1 VIVAKSSQSPER
13 KLRDIT
19 KQHRILRSGLC
30 LFCGR
35 LSLMSSELPP
45 EPVELVRLRREN
57 AALRA
62 ELDSVLHTT
71 VRSELVTQS
80 LRDAQQKLDAHL
92 DAFARMHEYAR
103 RAFTFRDRTLLNET
117 ITEGIVDVMQLEAA
131 ALFEVDSVG
140 GRLVLLN
147 SLNLETN
154 ETVFP
159 LSMTEWAKHGIG
171 LGVSTNKAVC
181 ESPVVSEPWVS
192 LGLAHAIFMPSYDNE
207 NRVNSLFVG
216 GVTKTNE
223 TIYDF
228 VPKELMSP
236 FMVYCQQMNG
246 ILSLFDAIEKANQA
260 SLAKGRFLANLSH
273 EIRTPMNAII
283 GMVQIAQR
291 TKDAGEINRSIQQ
304 IAMSSRH
311 LLGLINDVLDISKIE
326 DGKLK
331 LTSSAFNL
339 FQVAESVRV
348 SMEQLAQNKSQTL
361 TVAFH
366 NVGSPR
372 LIGDDMRLSQVLIN
386 LLGNAV
392 KFTPENGQVR
402 LDVTE
407 FSRDANSVT
416 IQFAVTDTGIGIAP
430 EFRDRLFQPFEQAD
444 DGISRTF
451 GGTGLGLAICRH
463 IVELMS
469 GEIRL
474 ESELGKGS
482 CFHFA
487 VPFGIDDS
495 EESVKDAESV
505 SDDTPDFSGRR
516 ILVVDDVKINRMI
529 LISFL
534 AGTNMAVDEAEN
546 GAVAVDR
553 VRISPSGYYDLVF
566 MDMQMPVMDGCTATR
581 TIRASDHPDAQT
593 LPIIAMTAN
602 VFKDDIQ
609 EVLDAGMNGHIGK
622 PIDWKHVLD
631 TIRKICT
638 T

>member
-1 VIVAKSSQSPER
+1 
-13 KLRDIT
+13 
-19 KQHRILRSGLC
+19 
-30 LFCGR
+30 
-35 LSLMSSELPP
+35 MSSELPP
-45 EPVELVRLRREN
+45 ELDELVRLRQEN

-62 ELDSVLHTT
+62 ELDSILRTT
-71 VRSELVTQS
+71 VRSEIVTQS

-103 RAFTFRDRTLLNET
+103 RAFTFRDRTLLYET
-117 ITEGIVDVMQLEAA
+117 ITEGIIDVLQLEAA
-131 ALFEVDSVG
+131 ALFEVDIAG
-140 GRLVLLN
+140 GRLLLLN
-147 SLNLETN
+147 GLNLETD
-154 ETVFP
+154 ETVFS
-159 LSMTEWAKHGIG
+159 LSVEEWTRHGIG
-171 LGVSTNKAVC
+171 FDVTTNKAVC
-181 ESPVVSEPWVS
+181 ESPVVAEPWLS
-192 LGLAHAIFMPSYDNE
+192 LGLAHVIFMPSYDNE
-207 NRVNSLFVG
+207 QRVSSLFVG

-246 ILSLFDAIEKANQA
+246 ILSLFDAIERANQA
-260 SLAKGRFLANLSH
+260 SHAKGRFLANLSH

-291 TKDAGEINRSIQQ
+291 TKDSEEIDRSIQQ
-304 IAMSSRH
+304 IGMSSRH

-331 LTSSAFNL
+331 LVPNAFNL
-339 FQVAESVRV
+339 YKVVESVRV
-348 SMEQLAQNKSQTL
+348 SMEQLAQNKSQSL
-361 TVAFH
+361 TATFH
-366 NVGSPR
+366 NVDSPR

-392 KFTPENGQVR
+392 KFTPESGNVR

-407 FSRDANSVT
+407 FSRDSHSTT

-430 EFRDRLFQPFEQAD
+430 EFRDRLFHPFEQAD
-444 DGISRTF
+444 DSVSRSY

-463 IVELMS
+463 IVELM
-469 GEIRL
+469 GGDIRL
-474 ESELGKGS
+474 ESEVGKGS
-482 CFHFA
+482 CFRFA
-487 VPFGIDDS
+487 VPFGIDMA
-495 EESVKDAESV
+495 EESTKNAEQTF
-505 SDDTPDFSGRR
+505 DDVPNFDGHR

-529 LISFL
+529 LVSFL
-534 AGTNMAVDEAEN
+534 KGTNIIVDEAEN
-546 GAVAVDR
+546 GAVAVDM
-553 VRISPSGYYDLVF
+553 VRLSPSGHYDLVF
-566 MDMQMPVMDGCTATR
+566 MDMQMPIMDGCTATR

-622 PIDWKHVLD
+622 PIDLMHVLD
-631 TIRKICT
+631 TVRKIVQNIGRKNIE
-638 T
+638 